1 MRPPTMAKAHRA
13 AAMSDPPAPRLV
25 MSPRK
30 FTAAVVTVSSHT
42 ENRTY
47 VYAKLAE
54 RMGRIA

>member
-1 MRPPTMAKAHRA
+1 MANAHSA

-30 FTAAVVTVSSHT
+30 FTALGVTVSGHT

-47 VYAKLAE
+47 AHAKLAE
-54 RMGRIA
+54 RSGRIA